1 MERTVEIINHH
12 PETLTAEFI
21 ESEIEDAEQKT
32 GRRVVKV
39 EISDNGNGT
48 CTQRFW
54 FSKVPF
60 NRIRRITGYLVG
72 DLNRFNDAKA
82 SEVRD
87 RVKHSCSSCESTEGR

>member
-1 MERTVEIINHH
+1 MRENVEIINHH
-12 PETLTAEFI
+12 PETLSAAFI

-72 DLNRFNDAKA
+72 DLNRCNDAKA
-82 SEVRD
+82 AEVRD
-87 RVKHSCSSCESTEGR
+87 RVKHTTCDCTEGR

>member
-1 MERTVEIINHH
+1 MRRNIEIINHH
-12 PETLTAEFI
+12 PETLSAAFI
-21 ESEIEDAEQKT
+21 ESEIEDAEKKT
-32 GRRVVKV
+32 RRRVVKV
-39 EISDNGNGT
+39 EISDNGDGT

-82 SEVRD
+82 AEVRD
-87 RVKHSCSSCESTEGR
+87 RVKHTTCDCTEGR

>member
-1 MERTVEIINHH
+1 MERKVEIINHH
-12 PETLTAEFI
+12 PETLSAAFI
-21 ESEIEDAEQKT
+21 EAEIEDAEKKT
-32 GRRVVKV
+32 RRKVVNV

-72 DLNRFNDAKA
+72 DLNRFNNAKA
-82 SEVRD
+82 QEVRD
-87 RVKHSCSSCESTEGR
+87 RVKHTTCCESTEGR